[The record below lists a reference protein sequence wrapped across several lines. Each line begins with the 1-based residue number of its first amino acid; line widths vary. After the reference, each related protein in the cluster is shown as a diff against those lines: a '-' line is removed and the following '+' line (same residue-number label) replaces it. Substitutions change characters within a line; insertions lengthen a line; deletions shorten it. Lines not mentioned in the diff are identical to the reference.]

1 MLQLRTRRAPGV
13 GSVELHGPDRYC
25 AVLRWTD
32 ELGTSRTRTKV
43 TRTKAETEQALRE
56 FRAERA
62 GYLEKARPTTVGAPA
77 DEWLNAR
84 HRDVSEATFVQ
95 YKWAVDKITKGLG
108 NASLDLRPSIIHEF
122 LTSLDVA
129 PRSQSLIK
137 KVLAMSFEYGV
148 SQRLIESNATK
159 DTKPVRVNRREVEPW
174 SATDL
179 ERFLSAVESDRLG
192 GLWFLLASLG
202 LRPGEALALRWSDFD
217 TDNLTLSITTSRK
230 KAGSKIIEAETK
242 TARSIRRLPVP
253 KTVANLLE
261 AHRNAQRVEVEHL
274 LSLGIRAAELGYMFL
289 SELGRPLDPDNASK
303 AFKRF
308 ARAAGLSDRHVQ
320 ELRHLSASLLL
331 ARDVPMPEI
340 SRILGHSTSQVIDEV
355 YSHLSVKDLRPALEK
370 VWK

>member
-1 MLQLRTRRAPGV
+1 V
-13 GSVELHGPDRYC
+13 GSVKLHGPDRYC

-32 ELGTSRTRTKV
+32 ELGTSLTRTK
-43 TRTKAETEQALRE
+43 TKAETEQALRE

-62 GYLEKARPTTVGAPA
+62 GYLEKVRPTTIGALA
-77 DEWLNAR
+77 DEWLNSR
-84 HRDVSEATFVQ
+84 HGDVSEATFVQ
-95 YKWAVDKITKGLG
+95 YKW
-108 NASLDLRPSIIHEF
+108 
-122 LTSLDVA
+122 
-129 PRSQSLIK
+129 
-137 KVLAMSFEYGV
+137 
-148 SQRLIESNATK
+148 
-159 DTKPVRVNRREVEPW
+159 
-174 SATDL
+174 
-179 ERFLSAVESDRLG
+179 
-192 GLWFLLASLG
+192 
-202 LRPGEALALRWSDFD
+202 LALRWSDFD
-217 TDNLTLSITTSRK
+217 TDNLALSITTSRK
-230 KAGSKIIEAETK
+230 RAGSKIIEAETK

-253 KTVANLLE
+253 KTVANFLE

-308 ARAAGLSDRHVQ
+308 ARTAGLGDRHVQ

-340 SRILGHSTSQVIDEV
+340 SRILGHSTSRVIDEV